1 MTIRYSRTFVKQ
13 IAKQPKNVQ
22 KAFYAR
28 LRIFMDDPY
37 DPLLRNH
44 PLTGELAGCHSI
56 NITGDIRAIYRTVDD
71 EMYVY
76 QMIGSHSQL
85 YG

>member
-1 MTIRYSRTFVKQ
+1 
-13 IAKQPKNVQ
+13 
-22 KAFYAR
+22 
-28 LRIFMDDPY
+28 MDDPY

-56 NITGDIRAIYRTVDD
+56 NITGDIRAIYRIVDD